1 MTAWPVSGDPSASS
15 EESVSFSL
23 PWKPIS
29 ETTDLGQLWVARILL
44 FQIII
49 SVNINSSYFNL
60 KMVFLLRICFFSGGG
75 VGLVEVGVGVG
86 VGVGGVSMYNI
97 IHMFV
102 WWMSILKSKHLVF
115 LFFFLGKGVG
125 LVYYV
130 LFVAFFF
137 SSDLWTFGCT
147 LMLLHFFIIVGDSD
161 KLDF

>member
-49 SVNINSSYFNL
+49 SVNINSTYFNL
-60 KMVFLLRICFFSGGG
+60 KMVFLLRICFFS
-75 VGLVEVGVGVG
+75 VGVG

-137 SSDLWTFGCT
+137 LFRSLDIWLYFNVAS
-147 LMLLHFFIIVGDSD
+147 FFHNCWR
-161 KLDF
+161 

>member
-29 ETTDLGQLWVARILL
+29 ETTDLGQLWVVRILL

-49 SVNINSSYFNL
+49 SVNINSTYFNL
-60 KMVFLLRICFFSGGG
+60 KMVFLLRICFFS
-75 VGLVEVGVGVG
+75 VGVGVG

>member
-23 PWKPIS
+23 RWKPIS

-44 FQIII
+44 FQIIN
-49 SVNINSSYFNL
+49 SVNINSTYFNL
-60 KMVFLLRICFFSGGG
+60 KMVFLLRICFFS
-75 VGLVEVGVGVG
+75 VGVGVG

>member
-49 SVNINSSYFNL
+49 SVNINSTYFNL
-60 KMVFLLRICFFSGGG
+60 KMVFLVRICFFS
-75 VGLVEVGVGVG
+75 VGVGVG

>member
-49 SVNINSSYFNL
+49 SVNINSTYFNL
-60 KMVFLLRICFFSGGG
+60 KMVFLLRICFFS
-75 VGLVEVGVGVG
+75 VGVGVG

>member
-29 ETTDLGQLWVARILL
+29 ETTDLGQLWVVRILL

-49 SVNINSSYFNL
+49 SVNINSTYFNL
-60 KMVFLLRICFFSGGG
+60 KMVFLLRICFFS
-75 VGLVEVGVGVG
+75 VGVGVG

-115 LFFFLGKGVG
+115 LFFFSWERGGSCL
-125 LVYYV
+125 LC
-130 LFVAFFF
+130 FIRCFFF

>member
-49 SVNINSSYFNL
+49 SVNINSTYFNL
-60 KMVFLLRICFFSGGG
+60 KMVFLLRICFFFGGCGGG
-75 VGLVEVGVGVG
+75 GGG
-86 VGVGGVSMYNI
+86 GGVSMYNI

-130 LFVAFFF
+130 LFVAFF
-137 SSDLWTFGCT
+137 SLQIFGH
-147 LMLLHFFIIVGDSD
+147 LVVL
-161 KLDF
+161 

>member
-1 MTAWPVSGDPSASS
+1 
-15 EESVSFSL
+15 
-23 PWKPIS
+23 
-29 ETTDLGQLWVARILL
+29 
-44 FQIII
+44 
-49 SVNINSSYFNL
+49 
-60 KMVFLLRICFFSGGG
+60 
-75 VGLVEVGVGVG
+75 
-86 VGVGGVSMYNI
+86 
-97 IHMFV
+97 
-102 WWMSILKSKHLVF
+102 MSILKSKHLVF

>member
-49 SVNINSSYFNL
+49 SVNINSTYFNL

-75 VGLVEVGVGVG
+75 WGWWRWVWGWGW
-86 VGVGGVSMYNI
+86 GGVSMYNI

>member
-49 SVNINSSYFNL
+49 SVNINSTYFNF
-60 KMVFLLRICFFSGGG
+60 KMVFLLRICFFS
-75 VGLVEVGVGVG
+75 VGVGVG

-130 LFVAFFF
+130 QLFVAFFF